1 MPQQVSRM
9 IWQTVALPTLKLN
22 DCDCC
27 ESPEARCLRV
37 MTILSAGGIGI
48 RLLHCFLAMNGPTSW
63 TRCSSRSGDILNHLK
78 NKVDIHDDT
87 TGRSW
92 LMSYITGTE
101 SVVALTD
108 SGKESII

>member
-9 IWQTVALPTLKLN
+9 IRQTVAIPTLKLN

-27 ESPEARCLRV
+27 ESPEARV

-48 RLLHCFLAMNGPTSW
+48 QLLHCFLAMNGPKSW

-78 NKVDIHDDT
+78 MK
-87 TGRSW
+87 
-92 LMSYITGTE
+92 
-101 SVVALTD
+101 
-108 SGKESII
+108 